1 MQCNECEKNK
11 ATIHVTKITN
21 GVKEETY
28 LCEEC
33 AKKQQVLLNMNIFKD
48 NKSPKE
54 NLFSLKNFLA
64 GMLDEK
70 ITEEH
75 LKTQDVC
82 DVCGTTFYEFR
93 KTGKLGCGNCL
104 SVFRNSL
111 IPAIKNIQGFEAH
124 AGKIPK
130 RAEGK
135 HKLEIDIEL
144 LKKEL
149 KSKIE
154 QEEFEDAANIRDQI
168 KEMERIMKES
178 LEVQS
183 EQ

>member
-33 AKKQQVLLNMNIFKD
+33 AKKQQVLMNMNIFKD
-48 NKSPKE
+48 NKSTKE
-54 NLFSLKNFLA
+54 SLFSLKNFLA
-64 GMLDEK
+64 GILDEK
-70 ITEEH
+70 ITEDH

-82 DVCGTTFYEFR
+82 DVCGTTFYEFK
-93 KTGKLGCGNCL
+93 KTGKLGCSKCL
-104 SVFRNSL
+104 TVFKDIL
-111 IPAIKNIQGFEAH
+111 VPAIKNIQGFEAH

-135 HKLEIDIEL
+135 HKLEIDIEF

-149 KSKIE
+149 KFKVE
-154 QEEFEDAANIRDQI
+154 REEFEEAAKIRDQI
-168 KEMERIMKES
+168 KEMEKLMRDGS
-178 LEVQS
+178 EVQS
-183 EQ
+183 E